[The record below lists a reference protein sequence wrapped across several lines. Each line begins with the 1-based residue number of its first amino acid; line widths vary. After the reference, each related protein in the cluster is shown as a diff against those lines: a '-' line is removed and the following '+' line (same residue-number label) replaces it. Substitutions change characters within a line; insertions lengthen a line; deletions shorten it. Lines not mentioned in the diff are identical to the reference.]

1 MKIINNTEEWKRRD
15 RNLFGECEKVL
26 DILKEERIF
35 AIMYAEEDKRFS
47 IYEKCDGY
55 FGTRLTLDMCN
66 DLAELFS
73 KIAKKIEED
82 GIA

>member
-1 MKIINNTEEWKRRD
+1 MEIIKSAEERKRRD

-26 DILKEERIF
+26 DILKEERVF
-35 AIMYAEEDKRFS
+35 SIMYEEEDNHFS
-47 IYEKCDGY
+47 IYEQCDGY
-55 FGTRLTLDMCN
+55 FGTDLTLEMCN

-82 GIA
+82 NIQ